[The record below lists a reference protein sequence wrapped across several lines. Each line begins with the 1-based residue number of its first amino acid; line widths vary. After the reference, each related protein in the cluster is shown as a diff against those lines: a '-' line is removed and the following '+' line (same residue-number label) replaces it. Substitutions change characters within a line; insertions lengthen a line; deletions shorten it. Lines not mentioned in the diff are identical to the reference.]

1 MARLATGPPSV
12 NKLHSGIENIPKKTK
27 NLGELFNEAKK
38 NQPFKKTRRR
48 SKNARRILYDYRK
61 SGVSGLYK
69 MCDTG
74 YTQKFCFRYVFFKKN
89 NKQSSIQRK
98 TLRELYD
105 AIIEKQLPLD
115 IIDSKTFRTFID
127 ANCNDDDY
135 KYLIGKIWG

>member
-48 SKNARRILYDYRK
+48 SKNARKILYDYRK

-69 MCDTG
+69 MRDTG
-74 YTQKFCFRYVFFKKN
+74 YTQKFCFRYVFFKEN
-89 NKQSSIQRK
+89 NKQSSVQRK

-115 IIDSKTFRTFID
+115 IIDGKTFCTFID

>member
-48 SKNARRILYDYRK
+48 SKNARKILYDYRK

-69 MCDTG
+69 IRDTC
-74 YTQKFCFRYVFFKKN
+74 YKQKFCFKYVFLKKTI
-89 NKQSSIQRK
+89 NKVVYK
-98 TLRELYD
+98 
-105 AIIEKQLPLD
+105 EKH
-115 IIDSKTFRTFID
+115 
-127 ANCNDDDY
+127 
-135 KYLIGKIWG
+135 